1 MGRFRYEAQTPE
13 GYLRSGSIEACNEQ
27 EARVA
32 LLSKGYAV
40 NDCYAVKVEEKT
52 LPLVEIRL
60 KNLYGKTPNE
70 PPNEPP
76 HKDSLESF
84 IESQLAVSK
93 VSDRKNKTHPPHTG
107 PVEEQENEK
116 HYLTTFLDESKAP
129 EIAGKVNGGE
139 RMTRFLDI
147 SDGSSRDASG
157 NGSEKPDYR
166 TMFLDSDLH
175 DAVPAIES
183 YEKTLARV
191 MYSEARVLFRK
202 MKDFLTHSPLRTA
215 VLLLFIALCF
225 ISIIKGYREGGIRA
239 LPSCYKNSV
248 IAISGRVN
256 GISDPSDLRLFFHLP
271 EIPVDLERDL
281 KDDKDVTFNKDG
293 TFSTELTFSSR
304 KIPTHMYF
312 QIRGKDVKDSP
323 VARTAIE
330 GNAPALRCTL
340 PPAALIPREPKG
352 EAAL

>member
-1 MGRFRYEAQTPE
+1 MVRFRYEAQTPE

-27 EARVA
+27 EARAA

-60 KNLYGKTPNE
+60 KNLYRNPLNV
-70 PPNEPP
+70 PP

-93 VSDRKNKTHPPHTG
+93 APDRKNKPNPLNTS

-116 HYLTTFLDESKAP
+116 HYLTAFLDESLAP
-129 EIAGKVNGGE
+129 ETNGKVNGGE

-147 SDGSSRDASG
+147 SGGPSRDASG

-183 YEKTLARV
+183 YEKTISRV

-215 VLLLFIALCF
+215 VLLLFVVLCF
-225 ISIIKGYREGGIRA
+225 ISIMKGYCEGRIRI
-239 LPSCYKNSV
+239 LPSCYKSSA
-248 IAISGRVN
+248 ITISGRVN
-256 GISDPSDLRLFFHLP
+256 GISDPSDLKLFFHLP

-281 KDDKDVTFNKDG
+281 KDDKNVTFNKDG
-293 TFSTELTFSSR
+293 TFSTDLTFSSR
-304 KIPTHMYF
+304 KIPTHLYF
-312 QIRGKDVKDSP
+312 QIRGKDVIDSP
-323 VARTAIE
+323 VTRTAIE

-340 PPAALIPREPKG
+340 PPAALIPRGSKG